1 MFKNFI
7 NALKVK
13 EIRNKIL
20 ITILLVV
27 IYRLGCWIPVPGVDA
42 AAFSAQVSS
51 DEGFLGLLSSVSGG
65 ALANGAILA
74 LGISPYISASI
85 IIQLLTI
92 AIPSLERLSKMGDEG
107 KKRIA
112 FYTKIAALALA
123 IAQAIAIVIS
133 FKGVL
138 KEYTLGY
145 GFELPTWIVGTIV
158 TLILIAGSMFT
169 YWIGEKITEV
179 GITNGQSIL
188 IFVGILSTA
197 ATSLLGTI
205 KDLFTDNWK
214 SSLTGILV
222 FLIALVLIFGFIV
235 WIDGS
240 ERRIPVQ
247 YAKQIKGRKMYGGQS
262 TYIPIRVNST
272 GVMPIIF
279 AMSLLTFPQ
288 LLISIFTDP
297 AESKFY
303 TWYSKWLGTGS
314 WLYIILVGLLITF
327 FAYFWAQVT
336 FNPEDVSKNIQ
347 QNGGFVQGIRP
358 GKQTADYLKKISN
371 RITLFGAIFLSI
383 IAIIPSLLFKYIG
396 QIIGGT
402 GLVNAFSATGLLI
415 VVSVAIEFD
424 KSLEAQMLMKNYKG
438 FLK

>member
-20 ITILLVV
+20 LTILLIL

-42 AAFSAQVSS
+42 SAFAAQVSG

-65 ALANGAILA
+65 ALANGSILA

-92 AIPSLERLSKMGDEG
+92 AIPYLERLSKMGDEG
-107 KKRIA
+107 KKKIA
-112 FYTKIAALALA
+112 TYTKIAALVLA
-123 IAQAIAIVIS
+123 IAQAVAIVIS
-133 FKGVL
+133 FEGVL
-138 KEYTLGY
+138 KESKLGS
-145 GFELPTWIVGTIV
+145 GFTIPTWLTGVIVCLV
-158 TLILIAGSMFT
+158 LIAGSMFT
-169 YWIGEKITEV
+169 YWLGEKISEF

-197 ATSLLGTI
+197 ATSLLNNLTLVFGG
-205 KDLFTDNWK
+205 DM
-214 SSLTGILV
+214 SSLGEL
-222 FLIALVLIFGFIV
+222 ALFVVALFLIFGFIV

-240 ERRIPVQ
+240 ERKIPVQ

-262 TYIPIRVNST
+262 THIPIRVNST

-279 AMSLLTFPQ
+279 AMSLLSFPQ
-288 LLISIFTDP
+288 LILSIFVDT
-297 AESKFY
+297 STNGFY
-303 TWYSKWLGTGS
+303 QWYSKWLGTGS
-314 WLYIILVGLLITF
+314 WVYIILVGLLITF
-327 FAYFWAQVT
+327 FAFFWSQIT

-347 QNGGFVQGIRP
+347 QNGGFIPGIRP
-358 GKQTADYLKKISN
+358 GKPTADYLKKISK
-371 RITLFGAIFLSI
+371 RVTLFGAAFLSV
-383 IAIIPSLLFKYIG
+383 IAIVPSLLFKSISG
-396 QIIGGT
+396 S
-402 GLVNAFSATGLLI
+402 LVSAFSATGLLI
-415 VVSVAIEFD
+415 VVSVALEFD
-424 KSLEAQMLMKNYKG
+424 KTLESHMLMKRYKG

>member
-7 NALKVK
+7 NAFKVK

-20 ITILLVV
+20 ITFLLVI

-42 AAFSAQVSS
+42 SAFSAQVSES
-51 DEGFLGLLSSVSGG
+51 EGFLSLLSSVSGG
-65 ALANGAILA
+65 ALANGSLLA

-112 FYTKIAALALA
+112 TYTKIAALVLA
-123 IAQAIAIVIS
+123 IAQAVAIVIS
-133 FKGVL
+133 FEGVL
-138 KEYTLGY
+138 KESTLSSGLR
-145 GFELPTWIVGTIV
+145 LPTWLVGVIV
-158 TLILIAGSMFT
+158 TLVLIAGSMFT
-169 YWIGEKITEV
+169 YWLGEKITEI
-179 GITNGQSIL
+179 GFTNGQSLL

-197 ATSLLGTI
+197 ATSLLTNITNIFNG
-205 KDLFTDNWK
+205 DMG
-214 SSLTGILV
+214 SLTELGLFV
-222 FLIALVLIFGFIV
+222 LALVLIFGFIV

-240 ERRIPVQ
+240 ERKVPVQ

-279 AMSLLTFPQ
+279 AMSLLSFPQ
-288 LLISIFTDP
+288 LILSIFVDTT
-297 AESKFY
+297 SNGFY
-303 TWYSKWLGTGS
+303 LWYSKWLGTGS

-327 FAYFWAQVT
+327 FAYFWTQVT
-336 FNPEDVSKNIQ
+336 FNPEDISKNIQ
-347 QNGGFVQGIRP
+347 QNGGFIPGIRP
-358 GKQTADYLKKISN
+358 GKPTAEYLKKISS
-371 RITLFGAIFLSI
+371 RVTLFGALFLSI
-383 IAIIPSLLFKYIG
+383 IAIVPSLLFKS
-396 QIIGGT
+396 IGGT
-402 GLVNAFSATGLLI
+402 LVSAFSATGLLI

-424 KSLEAQMLMKNYKG
+424 KSLEAQLLMKSYKG

>member
-1 MFKNFI
+1 
-7 NALKVK
+7 
-13 EIRNKIL
+13 
-20 ITILLVV
+20 
-27 IYRLGCWIPVPGVDA
+27 
-42 AAFSAQVSS
+42 
-51 DEGFLGLLSSVSGG
+51 
-65 ALANGAILA
+65 
-74 LGISPYISASI
+74 
-85 IIQLLTI
+85 
-92 AIPSLERLSKMGDEG
+92 MGDEG

>member
-7 NALKVK
+7 NAFKVK
-13 EIRNKIL
+13 DIRNKIL
-20 ITILLVV
+20 LTLLLVL

-42 AAFSAQVSS
+42 AVFSESVGADQ
-51 DEGFLGLLSSVSGG
+51 GFLGLLSSVSGG
-65 ALANGAILA
+65 ALANGSILA

-112 FYTKIAALALA
+112 FYTKIAALVLA
-123 IAQAIAIVIS
+123 IAQAVAIVVS
-133 FKGVL
+133 FKDVL
-138 KEYTLGY
+138 KDSNSIA
-145 GFELPTWIVGTIV
+145 GFALPKWIVGTIV

-169 YWIGEKITEV
+169 YWIGEKITEF
-179 GITNGQSIL
+179 GITNGQSML

-197 ATSLLGTI
+197 ATSLYSNISDIFAGKTENLIELGM
-205 KDLFTDNWK
+205 F
-214 SSLTGILV
+214 
-222 FLIALVLIFGFIV
+222 FLALILIFGFIV

-240 ERRIPVQ
+240 ERKVPVQ

-279 AMSLLTFPQ
+279 AMSLLSFPQ
-288 LLISIFTDP
+288 LILSIFVDT
-297 AESKFY
+297 STNGFY
-303 TWYSKWLGTGS
+303 QWYSKWVGAGS
-314 WLYIILVGLLITF
+314 WVYIILVGLLITF
-327 FAYFWAQVT
+327 FAYFWTQVT
-336 FNPEDVSKNIQ
+336 FNPEDISKNIQ
-347 QNGGFVQGIRP
+347 QNGGFIPGIRP
-358 GKQTADYLKKISN
+358 GKPTADYLKKISN
-371 RITLFGAIFLSI
+371 RITLFGALFLSV
-383 IAIIPSLLFKYIG
+383 IAIVPSLLFKAISAG
-396 QIIGGT
+396 S
-402 GLVNAFSATGLLI
+402 LVNAFSATGLLI

-424 KSLEAQMLMKNYKG
+424 KSLEAQMLMKSYKG

>member
-7 NALKVK
+7 NAFKVK

-20 ITILLVV
+20 LTILLVV

-42 AAFSAQVSS
+42 SAFSAQVSG

-74 LGISPYISASI
+74 LGISPYVSASI

-112 FYTKIAALALA
+112 TYTKIAALALA
-123 IAQAIAIVIS
+123 IAQAVAIVIS
-133 FKGVL
+133 FEGVL
-138 KEYTLGY
+138 KESTLGA
-145 GFELPTWIVGTIV
+145 GLMLPTWMVGVVV
-158 TLILIAGSMFT
+158 TLILVAGSMFT
-169 YWIGEKITEV
+169 YWIGEKITEI

-197 ATSLLGTI
+197 ATSLLTN
-205 KDLFTDNWK
+205 FTNIFNGDMG
-214 SSLTGILV
+214 SLTELGL
-222 FLIALVLIFGFIV
+222 FLLALILIFGFIV

-240 ERRIPVQ
+240 ERKVPVQ

-279 AMSLLTFPQ
+279 AMSLLSFPQ
-288 LLISIFTDP
+288 LIISIFVDT
-297 AESKFY
+297 STSSFY
-303 TWYSKWLGTGS
+303 QWYSKWLGTGS

-327 FAYFWAQVT
+327 FAYFWTQVT
-336 FNPEDVSKNIQ
+336 FNTEDISKNIQ
-347 QNGGFVQGIRP
+347 QNGGFIPGIRP
-358 GKQTADYLKKISN
+358 GKPTAEYLKKISN
-371 RITLFGAIFLSI
+371 RITLFGALFLSV
-383 IAIIPSLLFKYIG
+383 IAIIPSLIFKS
-396 QIIGGT
+396 IGGT
-402 GLVNAFSATGLLI
+402 LTNAFSATGLLI
-415 VVSVAIEFD
+415 VVSVAIEFN
-424 KSLEAQMLMKNYKG
+424 KSLEAQMLMKSYKG

>member
-7 NALKVK
+7 NAFKVK

-20 ITILLVV
+20 LTILLVL
-27 IYRLGCWIPVPGVDA
+27 IYRLGCWIPVPGVSA
-42 AAFSAQVSS
+42 EAFRNQVAG

-65 ALANGAILA
+65 ALANGSILA
-74 LGISPYISASI
+74 LGISPYVSASI

-112 FYTKIAALALA
+112 FYTKIAALVLA

-133 FKGVL
+133 FEGVL
-138 KEYTLGY
+138 KESTLGA
-145 GFELPTWIVGTIV
+145 GFALPTWIVGTIV

-169 YWIGEKITEV
+169 FWLGEKITEL

-197 ATSLLGTI
+197 ATSILTSITNVFEGHLESLGELGLFLLA
-205 KDLFTDNWK
+205 
-214 SSLTGILV
+214 
-222 FLIALVLIFGFIV
+222 LILIFGFIV

-240 ERRIPVQ
+240 ERKVPVQ

-262 TYIPIRVNST
+262 TYIPIRVNAT

-279 AMSLLTFPQ
+279 AMSLLSFPQ
-288 LLISIFTDP
+288 LLLSIFVDT
-297 AESKFY
+297 SSNGFY
-303 TWYSKWLGTGS
+303 LWYSKWLGTGS
-314 WLYIILVGLLITF
+314 WVYIILVGLLITF
-327 FAYFWAQVT
+327 FAYFWTQVT

-347 QNGGFVQGIRP
+347 QNGGFIPGIRP
-358 GKQTADYLKKISN
+358 GKPTADYLKKISG
-371 RITLFGAIFLSI
+371 RVTLFGAIFLSI
-383 IAIIPSLLFKYIG
+383 IAIVPSLLFKS
-396 QIIGGT
+396 IGG
-402 GLVNAFSATGLLI
+402 GLVSAFSATGLLI

-424 KSLEAQMLMKNYKG
+424 KSLEAQMLMKSYKG

>member
-20 ITILLVV
+20 LTILLVL
-27 IYRLGCWIPVPGVDA
+27 IYRLGCWIPVPGVNAGEFASQIGSEDT
-42 AAFSAQVSS
+42 
-51 DEGFLGLLSSVSGG
+51 FLGLLSSISGG
-65 ALANGAILA
+65 ALANGSLLA

-92 AIPSLERLSKMGDEG
+92 AIPSLERLSRMGDEG
-107 KKRIA
+107 KKKIA
-112 FYTKIAALALA
+112 FYTKIAALVLA
-123 IAQAIAIVIS
+123 IAQAVAIVIS
-133 FKGVL
+133 FEGIL
-138 KEYTLGY
+138 KDTTTM
-145 GFELPTWIVGTIV
+145 GFSMPKWLVGTIV

-169 YWIGEKITEV
+169 FWLGEKITEL
-179 GITNGQSIL
+179 GITNGQSLL

-197 ATSLLGTI
+197 AKSIYESLYNLFKYGHTENLGELG
-205 KDLFTDNWK
+205 LF
-214 SSLTGILV
+214 LLA
-222 FLIALVLIFGFIV
+222 LILIFGFIV

-240 ERRIPVQ
+240 ERKIPVQ

-279 AMSLLTFPQ
+279 AMSLLSFPQ
-288 LLISIFTDP
+288 LIMSIFVDVDN
-297 AESKFY
+297 SKFY
-303 TWYSKWLGTGS
+303 QWYSEWLGTGS
-314 WLYIILVGLLITF
+314 IVYIILVGLLITF

-347 QNGGFVQGIRP
+347 QNGGFIPGIRP
-358 GKQTADYLKKISN
+358 GKPTADYLKKISS

-383 IAIIPSLLFKYIG
+383 LAIVPSIIFSVIADVTAAGS
-396 QIIGGT
+396 
-402 GLVNAFSATGLLI
+402 LVNAFSATGFLI
-415 VVSVAIEFD
+415 VVSVALEFD
-424 KSLEAQMLMKNYKG
+424 KSLEAQMLMKSYKG

>member
-7 NALKVK
+7 NAFKVK
-13 EIRNKIL
+13 DIRNKIL
-20 ITILLVV
+20 LTILLVI

-42 AAFSAQVSS
+42 SAFAAQVAG

-65 ALANGAILA
+65 ALANGSILA

-92 AIPSLERLSKMGDEG
+92 AIPSLERLTKMGDEG

-112 FYTKIAALALA
+112 FYTKIAALVLA
-123 IAQAIAIVIS
+123 IAQAVAIVIS
-133 FKGVL
+133 FEGVL
-138 KEYTLGY
+138 KESTLGA
-145 GFELPTWIVGTIV
+145 GLTLPTWMVGVIV

-169 YWIGEKITEV
+169 YWIGEKITEI

-197 ATSLLGTI
+197 ATSLLTN
-205 KDLFTDNWK
+205 FTNIFNGDMG
-214 SSLTGILV
+214 SLTELGL
-222 FLIALVLIFGFIV
+222 FLLALILIFGFIV

-240 ERRIPVQ
+240 ERKVPVQ

-262 TYIPIRVNST
+262 TYIPIRVNAT

-279 AMSLLTFPQ
+279 AMSLLSFPQ
-288 LLISIFTDP
+288 LIISIFVDT
-297 AESKFY
+297 STSGFY
-303 TWYSKWLGTGS
+303 QWYSKWLGTGS

-327 FAYFWAQVT
+327 FAYFWTQVT
-336 FNPEDVSKNIQ
+336 FNSEDISKNIQ
-347 QNGGFVQGIRP
+347 QNGGFIPGIRP
-358 GKQTADYLKKISN
+358 GKPTADYLKKISN
-371 RITLFGAIFLSI
+371 RITLFGALFLSI
-383 IAIIPSLLFKYIG
+383 IAIIPSLIFKS
-396 QIIGGT
+396 IGGT
-402 GLVNAFSATGLLI
+402 LTSAFSATGLLI

-424 KSLEAQMLMKNYKG
+424 KSLEAQMLMKSYKG